1 MFKELIVSIVIIVS
15 IVSLDM
21 FTQNFTEKTVDEIS
35 NKLESLKQIILDENI
50 EEIKKQAE
58 EINEV
63 WEEKNEK
70 LAYFI
75 EHDELEKVSNS
86 ITEMK
91 SHIDTETF
99 TDAIAEL
106 EEGIFVLK
114 HIEER
119 NALSLKNIF

>member
-1 MFKELIVSIVIIVS
+1 
-15 IVSLDM
+15 M

-35 NKLESLKQIILDENI
+35 DKLESLKQIILGENI
-50 EEIKKQAE
+50 EEMNKQAEEMNKQAE
-58 EINEV
+58 EINKV
-63 WEEKNEK
+63 WEQKNEK